1 MIWLVA
7 GYLVWITHPSYWAT
21 LVGIY
26 NNFTSYTGGNLM
38 HQDSFLF
45 VLSAMINDF
54 LIRLL
59 WIRKLWDLTRQ
70 NNTRILRIYFC
81 ALLVHAPLKNTYPFD
96 KKTACL
102 TVGSVGTACL
112 ITNSPDSTVYTS
124 TYIYKETIGIYLHT
138 YIIYL

>member
-1 MIWLVA
+1 
-7 GYLVWITHPSYWAT
+7 
-21 LVGIY
+21 
-26 NNFTSYTGGNLM
+26 M

-124 TYIYKETIGIYLHT
+124 TYIYKETIGRYLST
-138 YIIYL
+138 YIHNIPIGHFKIDYSKFLVYNFILYSLVY